1 MLKKTKLISDY
12 FWGLNDVGNSP
23 TTFWDTNPTEKK
35 TKKNS
40 IIIVFND
47 NWIELI
53 NLGQYGS
60 SMDRWDRAILTP
72 TNWQSGR

>member
-47 NWIELI
+47 N
-53 NLGQYGS
+53 
-60 SMDRWDRAILTP
+60 
-72 TNWQSGR
+72 